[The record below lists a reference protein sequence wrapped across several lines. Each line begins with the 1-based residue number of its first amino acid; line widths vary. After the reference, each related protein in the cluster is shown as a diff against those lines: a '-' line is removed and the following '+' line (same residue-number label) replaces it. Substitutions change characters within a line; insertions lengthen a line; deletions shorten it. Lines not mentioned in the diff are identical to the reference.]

1 MNIDHTYTL
10 ITGASLGL
18 GREFAIACAKR
29 GMNLLLVSLPGEN
42 LPAFG
47 KELSDKHEIDVMT
60 YEYDLTKKE
69 AIFELIDHIN
79 NCYSVNMII
88 NNAGFGGCMH
98 FEVSSPEYL
107 DNMIQLNI
115 RAVSLIIRLMIPE
128 LMRHQRSWIMNVSSM
143 AAFSPMPYKTIY
155 PASKAFVYSF
165 SRGLAEELK
174 NTPIRISIVNP
185 GPIMTNDEVISRIN
199 KQGYFG
205 KLCVYEA
212 EYIATTSLNQMLKGK
227 RVIVPGFPNKVYR
240 LLLKLVPLSIR
251 LRFLSKVF
259 RRELIDKTAKSSK
272 LHVA

>member
-1 MNIDHTYTL
+1 MKTDRNYTL

-18 GREFAIACAKR
+18 GREFTIACAKR

-42 LPAFG
+42 IQALG
-47 KELSDKHEIDVMT
+47 KDLSERYKIDVMT

-69 AIFELIDHIN
+69 ALFELIDLIN
-79 NCYSVNMII
+79 DHYSVNMII

-98 FEVSSPEYL
+98 FESSSSDYL

-115 RAVSLIIRLMIPE
+115 RAVTLITRLMISE
-128 LMRHQRSWIMNVSSM
+128 LMRHPKAWIMNISSM

-155 PASKAFVYSF
+155 PASKAFIYSF

-174 NTPIRISIVNP
+174 NTPIRISVVNP

-205 KLCVYEA
+205 KLCVYKA
-212 EYIATTSLNQMLKGK
+212 EYIAATSLNQMLKGK
-227 RVIVPGFPNKVYR
+227 HVIVPGFPNKLYR

-259 RRELIDKTAKSSK
+259 LLELTDKPARTSK
-272 LHVA
+272 NRAA